1 MRMFEVSTFVLL
13 ALAGHVLAGPVQLN
27 QRQDVDTT
35 RPGDASSTSPT
46 ADPTITTSTTI
57 PASTITSPKVSQTVP
72 SSVAISSATASPTL
86 SVTSSLTPT
95 PSQTAEPVADEL
107 PLAPRL
113 TPGWGVAGAILLV
126 TGIVYTLI
134 GIKNPRL
141 QTFFSTAYLGG
152 VSTAV
157 LIVYL
162 LYPPIPDGIQGAYV
176 VACVIT
182 GLLMGGAATI
192 FHEMTEGFG
201 CLVGGFCLGMWL
213 LTLKAGGLLTK
224 SSDKIIFITV
234 FSVAGFATYFV
245 HYIRGYA
252 QIGFISF
259 TGATVIVIG
268 IDCFSRAGLK
278 EFWAYIWN
286 VNPNLF
292 PPDTT
297 SYPLTKGV
305 TVETAL
311 IIILTIVGV
320 ISQLRLWKVIQI
332 RRAKKAEQQAQLDR
346 QRDEEETA
354 VGQQIEAENAR
365 ERRDWEKMYGAASE
379 EPVQKP
385 DNHLPTSAQSI
396 AGDEAEAHRHEGA
409 LKSYSSSETIELS
422 DIGPKEQA
430 DKDTRSAPGLMTSD
444 KHMSTQVTVRVARDV
459 TPTPPNLGQ
468 PSPTD
473 GIEVHQSRYSPQSES
488 GAHGGLGQQDQVS
501 SLTPE
506 IVPLP
511 FSIPLRDEPQDG
523 TRHDIDDD
531 EDDDRSSFATFAD
544 DDDERS
550 MMGSKR
556 ASRASFGTIGN
567 RLSIGSNHLL
577 RKLSSH
583 SVLSRASHRPFSGSQ
598 LLADEATTNGPRP
611 NRQSAANTLRLDLPD
626 DADVPSLKTP
636 SQLAALP
643 SPTTPSSEQ
652 PCTKTE
658 ASTGPVEL
666 TADRLPNS
674 SSRVALSYRTN
685 EWAKHLSQAET
696 PRLERLSLNQY
707 SEPVHEGEAPAE
719 VVAPVNVD
727 TLQRTD
733 GGIPLTSAPQ
743 PVTRQVRSPVD
754 NPSPQD
760 IRQISDVQ
768 PGGPTAMTGSSQGVA
783 SSSGVPNAYRRR
795 SHRLSTV
802 GTPPPIA
809 EESGISKQSVPIMEG
824 SMPEADDEQAHL
836 PGYVSIPGIISYD
849 SPQTLLGQR
858 EMFLRNK
865 STPVLAPYGL
875 VQQQEAR
882 PARASH
888 LSSQYVESDQHQP
901 SSAGK
906 PRQPADLDDL
916 TLAQR
921 KQLMRQNSITSQAS
935 KINYNPNAIGMAYST
950 PNLGTTLGSYTHHQ
964 YASAEVAQFDS
975 HQPQRTSSV
984 PTAVQREQALANFR
998 QTVATDIRS
1007 SSAMVNLPQS
1017 RTAPSAYR
1025 APGQGVSL
1033 INYVQNSSAPSSGA
1047 TTPSSMPF
1055 QIDPTSVLERS
1066 RSMLIAQKEQDARK
1080 KEMEAQRKEQND
1092 RAFEEMM
1099 RRGDLLDVHR
1109 DALRRM
1115 QSTAK

>member
-1 MRMFEVSTFVLL
+1 MRRFDISVFVLL
-13 ALAGHVLAGPVQLN
+13 ALAGRSLAGPVQLD
-27 QRQDVDTT
+27 QRQDAGTT
-35 RPGDASSTSPT
+35 RPADASPT
-46 ADPTITTSTTI
+46 APIADSTTTRNTI
-57 PASTITSPKVSQTVP
+57 SASTTTSPKVSQTTP
-72 SSVAISSATASPTL
+72 SSVALSSTTVSPTL
-86 SVTSSLTPT
+86 SVTSNPTPT
-95 PSQTAEPVADEL
+95 ASPTAEPIVDEL

-113 TPGWGVAGAILLV
+113 TPGWGVAGAILLI

-213 LTLKAGGLLTK
+213 LTLKAGGTLTK

-245 HYIRGYA
+245 RYIRAYA

-259 TGATVIVIG
+259 TGATAIVLG

-286 VNPNLF
+286 INPNLF

-311 IIILTIVGV
+311 VIILTIVGV
-320 ISQLRLWKVIQI
+320 ISQLRLWKVIQT
-332 RRAKKAEQQAQLDR
+332 RRANKAEKQAEFDR
-346 QRDEEETA
+346 QREEEETA

-365 ERRDWEKMYGAASE
+365 ERRDWEKMYGVVSE
-379 EPVQKP
+379 EPVRSSEHRSTTAP
-385 DNHLPTSAQSI
+385 QSI
-396 AGDEAEAHRHEGA
+396 AGDETEAHRQEGVS
-409 LKSYSSSETIELS
+409 KSYSSSETIELS
-422 DIGPKEQA
+422 DMGPKEHV
-430 DKDTRSAPGLMTSD
+430 DKGPRSAPGLMTSD
-444 KHMSTQVTVRVARDV
+444 KHMSTQVTVRVSRDV
-459 TPTPPNLGQ
+459 APTS
-468 PSPTD
+468 PSLRQSHSPD
-473 GIEVHQSRYSPQSES
+473 EVEVKKSRYSSQSEC
-488 GAHGGLGQQDQVS
+488 GPHGGLSQQDQVS
-501 SLTPE
+501 ALTPE

-511 FSIPLRDEPQDG
+511 FSIPLQEELQDG
-523 TRHDIDDD
+523 TRSVID
-531 EDDDRSSFATFAD
+531 DDDRSSFATFADD

-577 RKLSSH
+577 RKLSTQ
-583 SVLSRASHRPFSGSQ
+583 SVLSRTSHRPLSGSQ
-598 LLADEATTNGPRP
+598 LLADEVTTKSPRL
-611 NRQSAANTLRLDLPD
+611 NRQSVVDTLKLDLPD
-626 DADVPSLKTP
+626 DADVSSLKTP

-643 SPTTPSSEQ
+643 SPTSPSTEQ
-652 PCTKTE
+652 PHTKTE
-658 ASTGPVEL
+658 ANAGPVAL
-666 TADRLPNS
+666 TADRLPNNN
-674 SSRVALSYRTN
+674 SRVVLSYRTN

-707 SEPVHEGEAPAE
+707 SEPAQDGEAPAE

-727 TLQRTD
+727 ILQRTD
-733 GGIPLTSAPQ
+733 GGIPLTSASQ
-743 PVTRQVRSPVD
+743 ATRQL
-754 NPSPQD
+754 
-760 IRQISDVQ
+760 SDLQ
-768 PGGPTAMTGSSQGVA
+768 PGGLTAMTSA
-783 SSSGVPNAYRRR
+783 SSGAPNAYRRV
-795 SHRLSTV
+795 SHRISTA
-802 GTPPPIA
+802 GNPLPIA
-809 EESGISKQSVPIMEG
+809 EESSVSKQSVPAMEDDT
-824 SMPEADDEQAHL
+824 PETDEQQTQL
-836 PGYVSIPGIISYD
+836 PGYVSIPGVISYD

-888 LSSQYVESDQHQP
+888 LSSQYVEHDQYQH
-901 SSAGK
+901 SSAGEL
-906 PRQPADLDDL
+906 RSPADLDDL

-921 KQLMRQNSITSQAS
+921 KQLIRQSSIASHTS
-935 KINYNPNAIGMAYST
+935 KINRSPSVAGAGYST
-950 PNLGTTLGSYTHHQ
+950 PNLGNNMSPYTHHQ
-964 YASAEVAQFDS
+964 YASAEAAQFDS
-975 HQPQRTSSV
+975 HQPQRISSV
-984 PTAVQREQALANFR
+984 PTAAQREQALANFR

-1017 RTAPSAYR
+1017 RTAPPSAYR
-1025 APGQGVSL
+1025 APGQGVNL
-1033 INYVQNSSAPSSGA
+1033 INYVQNPTAPSSGA
-1047 TTPSSMPF
+1047 TTPSGMAF
-1055 QIDPTSVLERS
+1055 QIDPTSTLERS
-1066 RSMLIAQKEQDARK
+1066 RSMLIAQKEQEARK
-1080 KEMEAQRKEQND
+1080 REMEAHQKQQND
-1092 RAFEEMM
+1092 QAFEEMM

-1109 DALRRM
+1109 DALRRL
-1115 QSTAK
+1115 QGTAK